1 MLAYIVRRILLT
13 VPIVLGVVVITFV
26 LFSVV
31 AKDPARQY
39 AGKIVTEEG
48 LQAIRAKMQLNKP
61 RWFDTKALGEGRV
74 TDAFDS
80 QFFDVLFFQFAPSM
94 RWEASLWELIKRKAP
109 ASMM

>member
-13 VPIVLGVVVITFV
+13 IPIVLGVVVITFV

-61 RWFDTKALGEGRV
+61 RWFDTKALREGRV
-74 TDAFDS
+74 TDRMIDERRVTR
-80 QFFDVLFFQFAPSM
+80 QTYEVE
-94 RWEASLWELIKRKAP
+94 RLIALGQHGRR
-109 ASMM
+109 